1 MSIKQE
7 EYSFYYKVKNESAR
21 KRLGFKA
28 GFFWCTAKKQSLAL
42 SRGELAMDA
51 AGFDEADFARPVR
64 VHFPVENDIPPE
76 GVFDTKFCENREP
89 GGEDGKTL
97 TLIPGAAS
105 AVKSDETELADS
117 AGTPTGENGIQE
129 SHNPPANPQLTVVA
143 TLPFRHRVLA
153 QYIGD
158 GEYLYHVDTEQK
170 KEIACLEM
178 DTQNTTVQN
187 LILAAENVEPFKK
200 AIEHDI
206 HKAVNAYKQVFPV
219 DGKVP
224 ELCTTI
230 KFFNEWFSAEHINR
244 GLLVKEWAER
254 LKNKPAPVKK
264 TGPHKVIVADVNK
277 PERPRRSEKPTHRTI
292 NYELACG
299 FCEELDLNNL
309 RPAMDFAKRIIAE
322 DREDWKKM
330 SMTVGIIPDIKGY
343 DRQTIIDLVRKA
355 PKAVHNGNPD
365 LRRTWCE
372 SFLAVHGV
380 RDPDWYEYVPD
391 NTPTTHEENAAR
403 LRQAG
408 KCLRDIE
415 AGRFQCDE
423 EKPQPTGKLADEPA
437 TPEAVE
443 QDTTE
448 HHPDPQPLEN
458 EPPVSQTEA
467 GYQKIRAE
475 LHEARKNIPPKNPVD
490 VGKQLAAARGEY
502 VEGISDPN
510 DPKWVK
516 TDTQPQVSN
525 LGNGMFSVDNLMS
538 ETASNEGEK
547 TEVAEQETVTEDQAE
562 QARETLNNMGYGV
575 YATSQDTTDQ
585 QNENLSDKVE
595 KIVQDADQLV
605 DRVKREEQLPQASEL
620 VKSINEMQAGESDN
634 LELWKDVF
642 KTDERFTTA
651 FSLNG
656 GGTSINGTYMTM
668 IATREFGPKGIGWGV
683 DILEERFDNGAP
695 ITRTVKGTDGNNTW
709 ELIPD
714 GVGGILTEKH
724 HIIKIRLWYIRNGV
738 RGEEISFGC
747 TPYIYSSKH
756 GLICDGEATKKSL
769 TDATKKALSALGF
782 CADIFMGLY
791 DNQEYRQK
799 NKAEFALKNASENAE
814 DAARVR
820 QELDDKLTRVAN
832 TLASAVSENEIN
844 KVYSSI
850 AREAEVHRK
859 DAEAK
864 GDTQH
869 ARYLGGRL
877 RRLTTIKDERI
888 AELNKAQEKAE

>member
-1 MSIKQE
+1 MTIYNCLFEPKKSAIKDGAVALAISIEAPNK
-7 EYSFYYKVKNESAR
+7 KVAESIVIGKLWEHYPAN
-21 KRLGFKA
+21 GDNYFKPKIWEDSE
-28 GFFWCTAKKQSLAL
+28 GQPRPEVGK
-42 SRGELAMDA
+42 
-51 AGFDEADFARPVR
+51 FDEQFAQTNTFDGEKWIANKSDTSVPGLPSSNEIIDLMKLPARERFAAVLMFSNSPIDGVLYSQVLDYLDNLENNTEPFDDDDRINSNILHALHNNEPVR
-64 VHFPVENDIPPE
+64 HMHIE
-76 GVFDTKFCENREP
+76 G
-89 GGEDGKTL
+89 
-97 TLIPGAAS
+97 
-105 AVKSDETELADS
+105 
-117 AGTPTGENGIQE
+117 
-129 SHNPPANPQLTVVA
+129 
-143 TLPFRHRVLA
+143 
-153 QYIGD
+153 
-158 GEYLYHVDTEQK
+158 
-170 KEIACLEM
+170 
-178 DTQNTTVQN
+178 
-187 LILAAENVEPFKK
+187 
-200 AIEHDI
+200 
-206 HKAVNAYKQVFPV
+206 
-219 DGKVP
+219 
-224 ELCTTI
+224 
-230 KFFNEWFSAEHINR
+230 
-244 GLLVKEWAER
+244 
-254 LKNKPAPVKK
+254 
-264 TGPHKVIVADVNK
+264 
-277 PERPRRSEKPTHRTI
+277 
-292 NYELACG
+292 
-299 FCEELDLNNL
+299 LNNL
-309 RPAMDFAKRIIAE
+309 IQAIFAKFEDQTPGKAAISQFIKRWLENPGKREEMVPSKTSSLNTSDNIESPKVAPLRGYKHTYATLDQEIAVALLPISPDTPVLSGNLRDAEKIIAE
-322 DREDWKKM
+322 DREDFKRW
-330 SMTVGIIPDIKGY
+330 SMALRTTEKILKY
-343 DRQTIIDLVRKA
+343 DRPSIFGVIQNTPAKDIYHF
-355 PKAVHNGNPD
+355 PES
-365 LRRTWCE
+365 LRRHIDSWLTEHGQFECPE
-372 SFLAVHGV
+372 SDAE
-380 RDPDWYEYVPD
+380 RS
-391 NTPTTHEENAAR
+391 
-403 LRQAG
+403 
-408 KCLRDIE
+408 
-415 AGRFQCDE
+415 
-423 EKPQPTGKLADEPA
+423 GKL
-437 TPEAVE
+437 
-443 QDTTE
+443 
-448 HHPDPQPLEN
+448 
-458 EPPVSQTEA
+458 
-467 GYQKIRAE
+467 
-475 LHEARKNIPPKNPVD
+475 
-490 VGKQLAAARGEY
+490 LAADRGEY

-510 DPKWVK
+510 NPKWVK

>member
-1 MSIKQE
+1 MTIYNCLFEPKKSAIKDGAVALAISIEAPNK
-7 EYSFYYKVKNESAR
+7 KVAESIVIGKLWEHYPAN
-21 KRLGFKA
+21 GDNYFKPKIWEDSE
-28 GFFWCTAKKQSLAL
+28 GQPRPEVGK
-42 SRGELAMDA
+42 
-51 AGFDEADFARPVR
+51 FDEQFAQTNTFDGEKWIANKPDTSVPGLPSSNEIIDLMKLPARERFAAVLMFSNSPIDGVLYSQVLDYLDNLENNTEPFDDDDRINSNILHALHNNEPVR
-64 VHFPVENDIPPE
+64 HMHIE
-76 GVFDTKFCENREP
+76 G
-89 GGEDGKTL
+89 
-97 TLIPGAAS
+97 
-105 AVKSDETELADS
+105 
-117 AGTPTGENGIQE
+117 
-129 SHNPPANPQLTVVA
+129 
-143 TLPFRHRVLA
+143 
-153 QYIGD
+153 
-158 GEYLYHVDTEQK
+158 
-170 KEIACLEM
+170 
-178 DTQNTTVQN
+178 
-187 LILAAENVEPFKK
+187 
-200 AIEHDI
+200 
-206 HKAVNAYKQVFPV
+206 
-219 DGKVP
+219 
-224 ELCTTI
+224 
-230 KFFNEWFSAEHINR
+230 
-244 GLLVKEWAER
+244 
-254 LKNKPAPVKK
+254 
-264 TGPHKVIVADVNK
+264 
-277 PERPRRSEKPTHRTI
+277 
-292 NYELACG
+292 
-299 FCEELDLNNL
+299 LNNL
-309 RPAMDFAKRIIAE
+309 IQAIFAKFEDQTPGKAAISQFIKRWLENPGKREEMVPSKTSSLNTSDNIESPKVAPLRGYKHTYATLDQEIAVALLPISPDTPVLSGNLRDAEKIIAE
-322 DREDWKKM
+322 DREDFKRW
-330 SMTVGIIPDIKGY
+330 SMALRTTEKILKY
-343 DRQTIIDLVRKA
+343 DRPSIFGVIQNTPAKDIYHF
-355 PKAVHNGNPD
+355 PES
-365 LRRTWCE
+365 LRRHIDSWLTEHGQFECPE
-372 SFLAVHGV
+372 SDAE
-380 RDPDWYEYVPD
+380 RS
-391 NTPTTHEENAAR
+391 
-403 LRQAG
+403 
-408 KCLRDIE
+408 
-415 AGRFQCDE
+415 
-423 EKPQPTGKLADEPA
+423 GKL
-437 TPEAVE
+437 
-443 QDTTE
+443 
-448 HHPDPQPLEN
+448 
-458 EPPVSQTEA
+458 
-467 GYQKIRAE
+467 
-475 LHEARKNIPPKNPVD
+475 
-490 VGKQLAAARGEY
+490 LAADRGEY

-510 DPKWVK
+510 NPKWVK

-668 IATREFGPKGIGWGV
+668 IATREFGSKGIGWGV

>member
-1 MSIKQE
+1 MTIYNCLFEPKKSAIKDGAVALAISIEAPNK
-7 EYSFYYKVKNESAR
+7 KVAESIVIGKLWEHYPAN
-21 KRLGFKA
+21 GDNYFKPKIWEDSE
-28 GFFWCTAKKQSLAL
+28 GQPRPEVGK
-42 SRGELAMDA
+42 
-51 AGFDEADFARPVR
+51 FDEQFAQTNTFDGEKWIANKPDTSVPGLPSSNEIIDLMKLPARERFAAVLMFSNSPIDGVLYSQVLDYLDNLENNTEPFDDDDRINSNILHALHNNEPVR
-64 VHFPVENDIPPE
+64 HMHIE
-76 GVFDTKFCENREP
+76 G
-89 GGEDGKTL
+89 
-97 TLIPGAAS
+97 
-105 AVKSDETELADS
+105 
-117 AGTPTGENGIQE
+117 
-129 SHNPPANPQLTVVA
+129 
-143 TLPFRHRVLA
+143 
-153 QYIGD
+153 
-158 GEYLYHVDTEQK
+158 
-170 KEIACLEM
+170 
-178 DTQNTTVQN
+178 
-187 LILAAENVEPFKK
+187 
-200 AIEHDI
+200 
-206 HKAVNAYKQVFPV
+206 
-219 DGKVP
+219 
-224 ELCTTI
+224 
-230 KFFNEWFSAEHINR
+230 
-244 GLLVKEWAER
+244 
-254 LKNKPAPVKK
+254 
-264 TGPHKVIVADVNK
+264 
-277 PERPRRSEKPTHRTI
+277 
-292 NYELACG
+292 
-299 FCEELDLNNL
+299 LNNL
-309 RPAMDFAKRIIAE
+309 IQAIFAKFEDQTPGKAAISQFIKRWLENPGKREEMVPSKTSSLNTSDNIESPKVAPLRGYKHTYATLDQEIAVALLPISPDTPVLSGNLRDAEKIIAE
-322 DREDWKKM
+322 DREDFKRW
-330 SMTVGIIPDIKGY
+330 SMALRTTEKILKY
-343 DRQTIIDLVRKA
+343 DRPSIFGVIQNTPAKDIYHF
-355 PKAVHNGNPD
+355 PES
-365 LRRTWCE
+365 LRRHIDSWLTEHGQFECPE
-372 SFLAVHGV
+372 SDAE
-380 RDPDWYEYVPD
+380 RS
-391 NTPTTHEENAAR
+391 
-403 LRQAG
+403 
-408 KCLRDIE
+408 
-415 AGRFQCDE
+415 
-423 EKPQPTGKLADEPA
+423 GKL
-437 TPEAVE
+437 
-443 QDTTE
+443 
-448 HHPDPQPLEN
+448 
-458 EPPVSQTEA
+458 
-467 GYQKIRAE
+467 
-475 LHEARKNIPPKNPVD
+475 
-490 VGKQLAAARGEY
+490 LAADRGEY

-510 DPKWVK
+510 NPKWVK

-525 LGNGMFSVDNLMS
+525 LGNGMFSVDNRMS

-651 FSLNG
+651 FSVNG

>member
-1 MSIKQE
+1 MTIYNCLFEPKKSAIKDGAVALAISIEAPNK
-7 EYSFYYKVKNESAR
+7 KVAESIVIGKLWEHYPAN
-21 KRLGFKA
+21 GDNYFKPKIWEDSE
-28 GFFWCTAKKQSLAL
+28 GQPRPEVGK
-42 SRGELAMDA
+42 
-51 AGFDEADFARPVR
+51 FDEQFAQTNTFDGEKWIANKPDTSVPGLPSSNEIIDLMKLPARERFAAVLMFSNSPIDGVLYSQVLDYLDNLENNTEPFDDDDRINSNILHALHNNEPVR
-64 VHFPVENDIPPE
+64 HMHIE
-76 GVFDTKFCENREP
+76 G
-89 GGEDGKTL
+89 
-97 TLIPGAAS
+97 
-105 AVKSDETELADS
+105 
-117 AGTPTGENGIQE
+117 
-129 SHNPPANPQLTVVA
+129 
-143 TLPFRHRVLA
+143 
-153 QYIGD
+153 
-158 GEYLYHVDTEQK
+158 
-170 KEIACLEM
+170 
-178 DTQNTTVQN
+178 
-187 LILAAENVEPFKK
+187 
-200 AIEHDI
+200 
-206 HKAVNAYKQVFPV
+206 
-219 DGKVP
+219 
-224 ELCTTI
+224 
-230 KFFNEWFSAEHINR
+230 
-244 GLLVKEWAER
+244 
-254 LKNKPAPVKK
+254 
-264 TGPHKVIVADVNK
+264 
-277 PERPRRSEKPTHRTI
+277 
-292 NYELACG
+292 
-299 FCEELDLNNL
+299 LNNL
-309 RPAMDFAKRIIAE
+309 IQAIFAKFEDQTPGKAAISQFIKRWLENPGKREEMVPSKTSSLNTSDNIESPKVAPLRGYKHTYATLDQEIAVALLPISPDTPVLSGNLRDAEKIIAE
-322 DREDWKKM
+322 DREDFKRW
-330 SMTVGIIPDIKGY
+330 SMALRTTEKILKY
-343 DRQTIIDLVRKA
+343 DRPSIFGVIQNTPAKDIYHF
-355 PKAVHNGNPD
+355 PES
-365 LRRTWCE
+365 LRRHIDSWLTEHGQFECPE
-372 SFLAVHGV
+372 SDAE
-380 RDPDWYEYVPD
+380 RS
-391 NTPTTHEENAAR
+391 
-403 LRQAG
+403 
-408 KCLRDIE
+408 
-415 AGRFQCDE
+415 
-423 EKPQPTGKLADEPA
+423 GKL
-437 TPEAVE
+437 
-443 QDTTE
+443 
-448 HHPDPQPLEN
+448 
-458 EPPVSQTEA
+458 
-467 GYQKIRAE
+467 
-475 LHEARKNIPPKNPVD
+475 
-490 VGKQLAAARGEY
+490 LAADRGEY

-510 DPKWVK
+510 NPKWVK

-651 FSLNG
+651 FSVNG

-668 IATREFGPKGIGWGV
+668 LATREFGPKGIGWGV

>member
-1 MSIKQE
+1 MTIYNCLFEPKKSAIKDGAVALAISIEAPNK
-7 EYSFYYKVKNESAR
+7 KVAESIVIGKLWEHFPANGDNYFR
-21 KRLGFKA
+21 PKIWEDSEGQPRPEVGK
-28 GFFWCTAKKQSLAL
+28 
-42 SRGELAMDA
+42 
-51 AGFDEADFARPVR
+51 FDEQFAQANTFDGEKWIANKPDTSVPGLPSSDEIIDLMKLPARERFATVLMFSNSPIDGVLYSQVLDYLDNLENNTEPFDDDDRINSNILHALHNNEPVR
-64 VHFPVENDIPPE
+64 HMHVE
-76 GVFDTKFCENREP
+76 G
-89 GGEDGKTL
+89 
-97 TLIPGAAS
+97 
-105 AVKSDETELADS
+105 
-117 AGTPTGENGIQE
+117 
-129 SHNPPANPQLTVVA
+129 
-143 TLPFRHRVLA
+143 
-153 QYIGD
+153 
-158 GEYLYHVDTEQK
+158 
-170 KEIACLEM
+170 
-178 DTQNTTVQN
+178 
-187 LILAAENVEPFKK
+187 
-200 AIEHDI
+200 
-206 HKAVNAYKQVFPV
+206 
-219 DGKVP
+219 
-224 ELCTTI
+224 
-230 KFFNEWFSAEHINR
+230 
-244 GLLVKEWAER
+244 
-254 LKNKPAPVKK
+254 
-264 TGPHKVIVADVNK
+264 
-277 PERPRRSEKPTHRTI
+277 
-292 NYELACG
+292 
-299 FCEELDLNNL
+299 LNNL
-309 RPAMDFAKRIIAE
+309 IQAIFAKFEDQTPGKAAISQFIKRWLENPGKREEMVPSKTSSLNTSDNIKGPKVAPLRGYKHTYATLDQEIAVALLPISPDTPVLSGNLRDAEKIIAE
-322 DREDWKKM
+322 DREDFKRW
-330 SMTVGIIPDIKGY
+330 SMALRTTEKILRY
-343 DRQTIIDLVRKA
+343 DRPSIFGVIQNTPAKDIYHF
-355 PKAVHNGNPD
+355 PES
-365 LRRTWCE
+365 LRRHIDSWLTEHGQFECPE
-372 SFLAVHGV
+372 SDA
-380 RDPDWYEYVPD
+380 
-391 NTPTTHEENAAR
+391 
-403 LRQAG
+403 
-408 KCLRDIE
+408 
-415 AGRFQCDE
+415 
-423 EKPQPTGKLADEPA
+423 EKTGKL
-437 TPEAVE
+437 
-443 QDTTE
+443 
-448 HHPDPQPLEN
+448 
-458 EPPVSQTEA
+458 
-467 GYQKIRAE
+467 
-475 LHEARKNIPPKNPVD
+475 
-490 VGKQLAAARGEY
+490 LAADRGEY

-585 QNENLSDKVE
+585 QNENLSNKVE

-651 FSLNG
+651 FSVNG

-869 ARYLGGRL
+869 ARYLAGRL